1 MKLKAIKLPRGM
13 LLDPKKLSRAI
24 ENALDGA
31 ALGAQADLAATVATW
46 KHKPD
51 FTIDAKLGRR
61 EVFTTDEIYGYV
73 NSGTKPH
80 QILPKNGGVLRIGV
94 GGRPK
99 TVVGA
104 LRSNKG
110 AKPKSFVFTSK
121 GVHHP
126 GSKARDFDKAAQKK
140 WDKQLPEI
148 AQRAIDS
155 EVGS

>member
-1 MKLKAIKLPRGM
+1 MKLKAIKLPKGI

-31 ALGAQADLAATVATW
+31 ALGAQADLQATVATW
-46 KHKPD
+46 KHKPE
-51 FTIDAKLGRR
+51 FKIEAKLGRR
-61 EVFTTDEIYGYV
+61 DVYTEDEIYGYV
-73 NSGTKPH
+73 NDGTKPH
-80 QILPKNGGVLRIGV
+80 QILPKNGSVLRIGV

-110 AKPKSFVFTSK
+110 AAPKSFAYAK

-126 GSKARDFDKAAQKK
+126 GSEARKFDEAVQKK

-148 AQRAIDS
+148 MQRSIDS
-155 EVGS
+155 AVEP